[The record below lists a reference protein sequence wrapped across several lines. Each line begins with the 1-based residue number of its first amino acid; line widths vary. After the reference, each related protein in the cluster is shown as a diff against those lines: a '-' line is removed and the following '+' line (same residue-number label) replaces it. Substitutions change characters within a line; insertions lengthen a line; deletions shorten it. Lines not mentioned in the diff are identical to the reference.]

1 MNITPAKVFESLVLY
16 IILHA
21 IIWILLLVTRPI
33 TKQLKKESDYL
44 IAHHVRQDHSGRFTH
59 CIEPVC
65 KHTRPTVQLQGQQVA
80 SILTDS
86 LL

>member
-21 IIWILLLVTRPI
+21 IIWILLLVT
-33 TKQLKKESDYL
+33 KESDYL

-65 KHTRPTVQLQGQQVA
+65 KPTRPTVQLQGQQVA